1 MQQRELLKVVGVDD
15 VLKGLT
21 FINDD
26 LFYKV
31 KAALKPVMLDVRDN
45 ARNDVPDNSGVLSGW
60 VRGGGPRTKDYKPF
74 PNFDSSH
81 IKSLIE
87 YSDGYKKVKGG
98 FTVTDYVYN
107 ASPGGAIYETAGRLN
122 PQGRAPIM
130 STSLKGSG
138 GVTGFENRKGNRKR
152 STKSYSSANPFAGY
166 QFVTDLPPLYSQPK
180 VKGLRG
186 GGRKTKGRL
195 IYKAFGQK
203 SHRISEVIAE
213 SMNSVALT
221 FAKNTEIKKVA

>member
-31 KAALKPVMLDVRDN
+31 KAALKPVMLGVRDD
-45 ARNDVPDNSGVLSGW
+45 ARTYVPNNGGVLSGW
-60 VRGGGPRTKDYKPF
+60 VRGGTPSEGYRPF
-74 PNFDSSH
+74 PKFDSEH

-122 PQGRAPIM
+122 PQGRAPVM
-130 STSLKGSG
+130 SVSLKEAG
-138 GVTGFENRKGNRKR
+138 GVGGYENRKGNRKR

-166 QFVTDLPPLYSQPK
+166 QFVTDLPKLTSQPK
-180 VKGLRG
+180 VKGARS

-195 IYKAFGQK
+195 IYKAFAK
-203 SHRISEVIAE
+203 NSYKISEVITE

>member
-26 LFYKV
+26 LFFKI
-31 KAALKPVMLDVRDN
+31 KAALKPVMLGVRDD
-45 ARNDVPDNSGVLSGW
+45 ARSYVPDNGRVLSGW
-60 VRGGGPRTKDYKPF
+60 VKGGGERTKDYRPF
-74 PNFDSSH
+74 PKFDSAN

-87 YSDGYKKVKGG
+87 YSDGYKKTKSG

-107 ASPGGAIYETAGRLN
+107 ANAGGAIYETAGRLN

-130 STSLKGSG
+130 STSLKGAG
-138 GVTGFENRKGNRKR
+138 GVGGYENRKGNRKR
-152 STKSYSSANPFAGY
+152 STKAYSSANPFAGY
-166 QFVTDLPPLYSQPK
+166 QFVTNLPPVVSQPK
-180 VKGLRG
+180 VKGARS

-195 IYKAFGQK
+195 IYKAFAK
-203 SHRISEVIAE
+203 NSYKIADVVAATI
-213 SMNSVALT
+213 NSVAIT